1 MLYYWVFLML
11 QQNFD
16 IKYQVSRQIQI
27 NLRRLDSQ
35 RSGLLKMFRY
45 EVLIYNLLSSKEK
58 FIFLNI

>member
-1 MLYYWVFLML
+1 MWYYWFFLML

-35 RSGLLKMFRY
+35 RSGLLKIFRY

-58 FIFLNI
+58 FIFLTI

>member
-35 RSGLLKMFRY
+35 RSGLLKIFRY